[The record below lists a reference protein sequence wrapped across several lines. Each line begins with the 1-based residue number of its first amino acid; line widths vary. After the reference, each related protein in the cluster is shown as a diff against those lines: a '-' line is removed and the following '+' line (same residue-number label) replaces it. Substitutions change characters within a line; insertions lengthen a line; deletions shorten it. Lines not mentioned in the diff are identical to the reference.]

1 MVDNTS
7 LKQVRKESEEESLE
21 NENIDHFDDGYD
33 DYFDQFGP
41 DSDAFKLRPK
51 KSLSVAIHTEQK
63 KKVPVLPRS
72 NSHHDLHPNF
82 VPRPRPKKNEV
93 VVSPLKLY
101 RKNFCK
107 NASNQVISTYFPEGV
122 DCNSEDE
129 KFSLDGD
136 NEKENNR
143 ETEAFTPEDE
153 SKLNSVR
160 KEMVKIKNSQS
171 PKKESNE
178 YESILRIDEL
188 INEELNK
195 KKKNPLK
202 KKKSIFKKH
211 ITQMKEEKEFDLE
224 NDVDDYINLSGSGR
238 MGRKHCSSV
247 RTKTREQNKDGPK
260 NFSLL
265 GILESAVN
273 DIHKNKRRKSLD

>member
-51 KSLSVAIHTEQK
+51 KSLSVAIHTEKK

-160 KEMVKIKNSQS
+160 KEMVKIKNNQS
-171 PKKESNE
+171 PKKELNE

-211 ITQMKEEKEFDLE
+211 IAQMKEEKEFDLE

>member
-7 LKQVRKESEEESLE
+7 LKQGRKESEEESLE

-51 KSLSVAIHTEQK
+51 KSLSVAIHTEKK

-160 KEMVKIKNSQS
+160 KEMVKIKNNQS
-171 PKKESNE
+171 PKKELNE

-211 ITQMKEEKEFDLE
+211 IAQMKEEKEFDLE

-273 DIHKNKRRKSLD
+273 DIHKKKRRKSLD

>member
-1 MVDNTS
+1 MVDNNS
-7 LKQVRKESEEESLE
+7 PKPGRKESEEESLE
-21 NENIDHFDDGYD
+21 NENVDHFDDGYD

-82 VPRPRPKKNEV
+82 VPRPKPKKNEV

-107 NASNQVISTYFPEGV
+107 NASNQVISTYFPDGV

-129 KFSLDGD
+129 KFSSDGD
-136 NEKENNR
+136 NEEDNNR

-160 KEMVKIKNSQS
+160 KEMVKIKNNQS

-224 NDVDDYINLSGSGR
+224 NDVDDYINLSGNGR

-247 RTKTREQNKDGPK
+247 RTKTREPNKDGPK

>member
-1 MVDNTS
+1 MVDNNS
-7 LKQVRKESEEESLE
+7 PKPGRKESEEESLE
-21 NENIDHFDDGYD
+21 NENVDHFDDGYD

-107 NASNQVISTYFPEGV
+107 NASNQVISTYFPDGV

-136 NEKENNR
+136 NEKNR

-160 KEMVKIKNSQS
+160 KEMVKIKNNQS

-224 NDVDDYINLSGSGR
+224 NDVDDYINLSGNGR

-247 RTKTREQNKDGPK
+247 RTKTREPNKDGPK

-273 DIHKNKRRKSLD
+273 DIHKNRRRKSLD